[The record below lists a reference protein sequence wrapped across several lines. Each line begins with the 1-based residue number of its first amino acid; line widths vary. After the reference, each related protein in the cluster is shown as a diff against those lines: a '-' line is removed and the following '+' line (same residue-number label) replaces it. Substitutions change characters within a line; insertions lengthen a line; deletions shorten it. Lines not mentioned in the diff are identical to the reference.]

1 VDSSTEFLEHSRR
14 WSLRSR
20 LTGLGR
26 WWRTMCQYIQDLVIG
41 VWTYG
46 MNLGRMLVRIKVN
59 EWKSEKVAN
68 GMMETGCQLS
78 FNISTST
85 S

>member
-26 WWRTMCQYIQDLVIG
+26 WWGAKGQYIQGIRVCIR
-41 VWTYG
+41 TYG

-68 GMMETGCQLS
+68 GMMETGCQPS
-78 FNISTST
+78 FKPHEY
-85 S
+85 